1 MRARLLLPLL
11 CLLPATLGAGL
22 PPGIGV
28 GLVRADGTLQPLARL
43 DGDAW
48 ADVAPAEASGD
59 WRVWLFDDPAIAT
72 SPFSPRAART
82 VAVGGEA
89 RGAACVAMPID
100 GTWLPGTPRSPAA
113 PLGLALS
120 GTDIRPDL
128 PVEVALDSDMGR
140 QLGAR
145 AAPAFHRAEDEALTL
160 QSEELPPG
168 FPTFAARRTRPIVWT
183 RIVRQGVAQA
193 ASRTYYLEGAKDYDG
208 FRGRTDIGRIRT
220 TGHVFVRVAG
230 PRETID
236 AEVDL
241 SDVDGRQS
249 LFRTPLAM
257 LTWPER
263 AAWLFTVRGADGTQ
277 VELMDVTPGANRPR
291 TVWQGPDGCS
301 KGDR

>member
-11 CLLPATLGAGL
+11 CLLPATVGAAL
-22 PPGIGV
+22 PSGVGI
-28 GLVRADGTLQPLARL
+28 GLVRADGTLQPLARV

-48 ADVAPAEASGD
+48 TDVPPAEGAGD
-59 WRVWLFDDPAIAT
+59 WRLWLFDDPMVES
-72 SPFSPRAART
+72 SPFTPRVART
-82 VAVGGEA
+82 VAAGEA
-89 RGAACVAMPID
+89 RGAGCVAVPLD
-100 GTWLPGTPRSPAA
+100 KAWLPAAALSPTA
-113 PLGLALS
+113 PLGIALS

-128 PVEVALDSDMGR
+128 PIEVAIDSDMGR
-140 QLGAR
+140 QLGAK

-160 QSEELPPG
+160 QSEELPPD
-168 FPTFAARRTRPIVWT
+168 FPKFAARRTRPITWT

-193 ASRTYYLEGAKDYDG
+193 AARMYYLEGAKDYDA

-241 SDVDGRQS
+241 SDVEGRQS

-257 LTWPER
+257 LTWPDR
-263 AAWLFTVRGADGTQ
+263 AAWLFAVRGTDGTQ
-277 VELMDVTPGANRPR
+277 LELMDVTPGANRPR
-291 TVWQGPDGCS
+291 TVWQGPDGCT
-301 KGDR
+301 KEGR